1 MDITL
6 PKWGMT
12 MQEGTIS
19 EWRVAV
25 GDHVKQGDVIATIET
40 EKVDAELETPATGV
54 LEEIVAEAGSTVEV
68 GAVVA
73 RIRAA

>member
-19 EWRVAV
+19 EWRVSV
-25 GDHVKQGDVIATIET
+25 GDEVSEGAVIATVET
-40 EKVDAELETPATGV
+40 EKVDAEIESPASGTI
-54 LEEIVAEAGSTVEV
+54 EEIVVEAGSIVEV
-68 GAVVA
+68 GSVIA
-73 RIRAA
+73 RIRPA